1 VMKRN
6 CDLVTRAT
14 SSVDPSA
21 MAAKPLWQ
29 MMARK
34 MPSCYATAQR
44 HDTSNQGGDRGVNGT
59 VARLSGWNQ
68 ANPME
73 WPSCVI
79 DCSTYLF

>member
-1 VMKRN
+1 MSSPSPTPSGVAREKQAVMKRN

-59 VARLSGWNQ
+59 VARGS
-68 ANPME
+68 A
-73 WPSCVI
+73 
-79 DCSTYLF
+79 